1 MKGVSNG
8 DNVTVGYSSGSKG
21 WSNAYQRIP
30 DYIKWCQALAKKI
43 VSDKVVKTN
52 TAFDDLPIGVV
63 VDKFPLQ
70 AHGATWNGITF
81 NEFPLINEV
90 NEDEIVQTNQ
100 LLDFEIIVD
109 NESSSLDELDM
120 VLVHEHLSYKLSYN
134 FTDHFKLIEP
144 LECDLFI
151 EVNGN

>member
-109 NESSSLDELDM
+109 NESSSLDELHM

-144 LECDLFI
+144 LE
-151 EVNGN
+151 